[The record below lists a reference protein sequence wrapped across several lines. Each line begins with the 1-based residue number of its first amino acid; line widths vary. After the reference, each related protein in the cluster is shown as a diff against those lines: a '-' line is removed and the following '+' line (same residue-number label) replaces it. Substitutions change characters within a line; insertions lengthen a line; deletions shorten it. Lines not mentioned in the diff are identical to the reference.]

1 MINFNKAPC
10 IYWCDS
16 VKISYLQR
24 RIIIH
29 SLLYYEL
36 NVNCINDESFTDTVI
51 NNLNGKVFETRKE
64 YKKSIIELFNDR
76 HLLQSLSK
84 QARISAETHSS
95 RYFAEQILEVY
106 KIAIMHKPKLKISTF
121 EKIRKLIGGKEN
133 EKNNSTKSQND
144 TRI

>member
-36 NVNCINDESFTDTVI
+36 NVNCISDEVLMNYAYS
-51 NNLNGKVFETRKE
+51 
-64 YKKSIIELFNDR
+64 Y
-76 HLLQSLSK
+76 
-84 QARISAETHSS
+84 
-95 RYFAEQILEVY
+95 
-106 KIAIMHKPKLKISTF
+106 
-121 EKIRKLIGGKEN
+121 
-133 EKNNSTKSQND
+133 
-144 TRI
+144 

>member
-36 NVNCINDESFTDTVI
+36 NVNCISDESFDELCIQLLEMQKSADIKELKESIYYYVFYDFDGSTGCDIPQRLTDYDYKYL
-51 NNLNGKVFETRKE
+51 LN
-64 YKKSIIELFNDR
+64 IAQ
-76 HLLQSLSK
+76 H
-84 QARISAETHSS
+84 
-95 RYFAEQILEVY
+95 VY
-106 KIAIMHKPKLKISTF
+106 KLYEQETQNKNKK
-121 EKIRKLIGGKEN
+121 EKIK
-133 EKNNSTKSQND
+133 
-144 TRI
+144 